1 VAADLAESWATTLL
15 AAEAIGRFQ
24 PVGEDDTF
32 DMEYWSL
39 EQAKLGRG
47 AEKPLARHVVVV
59 TGGGG
64 AIGAATARAFAAAG
78 AELAVLDLDLDGALA
93 TAAACGG
100 RALALACDV
109 TDPAGVNAAFARV
122 CRHFGGLDIVV
133 SNAGAA
139 WTGPIATLPEA
150 DLRASFELNLFAHQA
165 VAQAAVAC
173 FRQQDGAADAAADH
187 GPLGGQLLFNVSKQ
201 ALNPGPNFGAYG
213 IAKAALLA
221 LMRQYALEEGS
232 AGIRANAINADRI
245 RSGLLDD
252 TMIRERAAAR
262 GMSEELYMA
271 GNLLGQEV
279 LASDVANAFV
289 ALALLPRTTGAVLTV
304 DGGNVA
310 AMVR

>member
-1 VAADLAESWATTLL
+1 
-15 AAEAIGRFQ
+15 
-24 PVGEDDTF
+24 
-32 DMEYWSL
+32 
-39 EQAKLGRG
+39 
-47 AEKPLARHVVVV
+47 
-59 TGGGG
+59 
-64 AIGAATARAFAAAG
+64 
-78 AELAVLDLDLDGALA
+78 
-93 TAAACGG
+93 
-100 RALALACDV
+100 
-109 TDPAGVNAAFARV
+109 V
-122 CRHFGGLDIVV
+122 CRHFGGVDIVV

-150 DLRASFELNLFAHQA
+150 ELRASFELNLFAHQA

-173 FRQQDGAADAAADH
+173 FRRQDQAGEARADQA
-187 GPLGGQLLFNVSKQ
+187 PLGGQLLFNASKQ

-221 LMRQYALEEGS
+221 LMRQYSLEEGA

-252 TMIRERAAAR
+252 TMIRQRAAAR
-262 GMSEELYMA
+262 GISEELYMA

-279 LASDVANAFV
+279 RAADVADAFV
-289 ALALLPRTTGAVLTV
+289 ALAQMERTTGALLTV